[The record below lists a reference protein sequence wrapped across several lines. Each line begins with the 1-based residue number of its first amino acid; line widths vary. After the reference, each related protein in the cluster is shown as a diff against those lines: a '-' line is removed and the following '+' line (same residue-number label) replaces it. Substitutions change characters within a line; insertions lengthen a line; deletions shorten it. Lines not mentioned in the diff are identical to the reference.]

1 MSKLWKRMT
10 SAVKRKSPKHSNP
23 QVSKRQTNQK
33 SYRDKSRDKSRAAS
47 PQLKAKAFI
56 PLPAMNLHASKH
68 SVQHNSVPTKL
79 PCVPTPRHAHKSCLA
94 TAQPAQKSAKRSRRV
109 QFAADVKVWD
119 GMRPENDRLQRAVKE
134 YWQRE
139 PKIDTLRTLYTNL
152 QEDALRALRDMF
164 ARVIKRVQQNRDS
177 TAIPLLPEGGGQG
190 IKFNQKHLRR
200 MQTLY
205 GVMCCVHNKCVQA
218 IQIRIQNSVYY

>member
-1 MSKLWKRMT
+1 MT
-10 SAVKRKSPKHSNP
+10 SAVKRKSPKHSKP
-23 QVSKRQTNQK
+23 QVSKRQTNQN
-33 SYRDKSRDKSRAAS
+33 SYLGKSRAAS

-109 QFAADVKVWD
+109 RFAADVKVWD
-119 GMRPENDRLQRAVKE
+119 GMRPENDRLQRIVKE
-134 YWQRE
+134 YWQRQ

-152 QEDALRALRDMF
+152 QEEALRTLRGML
-164 ARVIKRVQQNRDS
+164 ARVIKRIQQNRDTGNS

-190 IKFNQKHLRR
+190 IKFQQKHLRR
-200 MQTLY
+200 LETLH

-218 IQIRIQNSVYY
+218 IRIQSQNSVYY